1 MIADPKTPS
10 PLEDLD
16 LLHSQAMSYG
26 CECPIGWDATEA
38 WRRLRAA
45 LESVPTLTVEVEE
58 LREEN
63 DRLRQD
69 RLDYSHTTTT
79 EGMNA
84 SEWIWRTGR
93 AEREADA
100 LRALARQLG
109 EALERARERCSQM
122 ECSMTDSQGYFAH
135 VRRLQWDA
143 GCEKSCINRTL
154 AAFEQ
159 AKKEGL
165 L

>member
-109 EALERARERCSQM
+109 EAFLEVISWQGVEHSDDECPEDDTCECPLVARVN
-122 ECSMTDSQGYFAH
+122 T
-135 VRRLQWDA
+135 V
-143 GCEKSCINRTL
+143 L